1 MKKSDVLKHFS
12 NSPSLVGKA
21 LGISSQAVSQWG
33 ENVPF
38 ERAWQLEKIT
48 NGVLTIEEK
57 SEMELKTNQV
67 A

>member
-1 MKKSDVLKHFS
+1 MKKSDVLKHFE

-21 LGISSQAVSQWG
+21 LGITSQAVSQWG

-48 NGVLTIEEK
+48 NGKLKIDSDNEE
-57 SEMELKTNQV
+57 EINTNQV